1 VLQPAQ
7 LSAVLAHERAHLAGR
22 HHLLI
27 VLTRVLAATFPAV
40 PLFTRGPAEVARLA
54 EMCADD
60 VAVRRSGRHTL
71 LTALLAMGTGTAV
84 PAATG
89 GTAVPA
95 ATTGGTA
102 VTAGDT
108 VLAATGGEVAARV
121 QRLLEPPRRAS
132 RARYSLALS
141 GVTLLLPLASALLA
155 ITA

>member
-1 VLQPAQ
+1 
-7 LSAVLAHERAHLAGR
+7 
-22 HHLLI
+22 
-27 VLTRVLAATFPAV
+27 
-40 PLFTRGPAEVARLA
+40 VARLA

-132 RARYSLALS
+132 RARYGLALS